1 MWRTIEDAE
10 DNPGDSG
17 AGIVLLARDVGAGK
31 GTALSEDNA
40 RHDDGWCVDCN
51 VFSALC
57 ARQGH
62 RVVLLN
68 VCVSNGQIFDKV
80 RSVVKIKGKEMK
92 MKNSVRVYKT
102 SKLYT
107 SLYGRAA
114 YEAWKAR
121 EEEIDALRVSGK
133 CSKKE
138 IAKMYEDNLRQLKTA
153 GEKTAADGT
162 LTESFEKIRAVA

>member
-57 ARQGH
+57 ARQGR
-62 RVVLLN
+62 RVVLLR
-68 VCVSNGQIFDKV
+68 VPVSNGQNFDKV
-80 RSVVKIKGKEMK
+80 KSVVNIKGKEENMTK
-92 MKNSVRVYKT
+92 TYKT

-114 YEAWKAR
+114 YEVWKAR
-121 EEEIDALRVSGK
+121 EAEIGALMVSGK
-133 CSKKE
+133 YSKKE
-138 IAKMYEDNLRQLKTA
+138 IAKMYEDNLRQLKSA
-153 GEKTAADGT
+153 GEKNAADGT
-162 LTESFEKIRAVA
+162 LLRPLGEIRVAA

>member
-1 MWRTIEDAE
+1 M
-10 DNPGDSG
+10 
-17 AGIVLLARDVGAGK
+17 
-31 GTALSEDNA
+31 
-40 RHDDGWCVDCN
+40 
-51 VFSALC
+51 
-57 ARQGH
+57 
-62 RVVLLN
+62 
-68 VCVSNGQIFDKV
+68 

-114 YEAWKAR
+114 YEAWKIR
-121 EEEIDALRVSGK
+121 EAKIDALRVSGQY
-133 CSKKE
+133 SKKE
-138 IAKMYEDNLRQLKTA
+138 IAKMYEDNLRQLKSA

>member
-57 ARQGH
+57 VHQGH
-62 RVVLLN
+62 RVVLLS
-68 VCVSNGQIFDKV
+68 VWISNGQIFDKV
-80 RSVVKIKGKEMK
+80 KSVVKIKGKEMK

-114 YEAWKAR
+114 YEAWNAR
-121 EEEIDALRVSGK
+121 ETEIDALRMRGK
-133 CSKKE
+133 YSKKE
-138 IAKMYEDNLRQLKTA
+138 IAKMYEDNLRLN
-153 GEKTAADGT
+153 GT
-162 LTESFEKIRAVA
+162 QEVQVGAISSMLVVGSLA

>member
-57 ARQGH
+57 ARQRR
-62 RVVLLN
+62 RVVLLR
-68 VCVSNGQIFDKV
+68 VPVSSVQNFDKV
-80 RSVVKIKGKEMK
+80 KSIVKIKGKE
-92 MKNSVRVYKT
+92 N
-102 SKLYT
+102 
-107 SLYGRAA
+107 
-114 YEAWKAR
+114 
-121 EEEIDALRVSGK
+121 DADLQDQQALHLPLRPRGV
-133 CSKKE
+133 
-138 IAKMYEDNLRQLKTA
+138 
-153 GEKTAADGT
+153 
-162 LTESFEKIRAVA
+162 